1 MHCKNFKKKIIQIL
15 LTESKYI
22 DFNILLYSFIDLFM
36 TSLPNLP
43 VVMDR
48 PFGQFTNP
56 VESEHINDI
65 EDADTEPS
73 DYGYLVTPVDQPR
86 GRPHGKQPLLARPYH
101 PV

>member
-1 MHCKNFKKKIIQIL
+1 
-15 LTESKYI
+15 
-22 DFNILLYSFIDLFM
+22 M
-36 TSLPNLP
+36 TSIPNLP

-86 GRPHGKQPLLARPYH
+86 GRPHGKQPLLASSYH
-101 PV
+101 PAKSPLRLDLVLFKNFYLC